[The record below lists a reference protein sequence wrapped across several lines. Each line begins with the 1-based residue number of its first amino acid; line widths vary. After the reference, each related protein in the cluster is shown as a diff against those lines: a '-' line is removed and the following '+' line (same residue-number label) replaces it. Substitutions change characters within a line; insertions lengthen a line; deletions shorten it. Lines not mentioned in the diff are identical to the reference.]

1 MSDSAKTLKDR
12 ESSAPTYKNVDR
24 MIELA
29 SEPAPEPRKAAL
41 SPCETS
47 ASQPKDNTMWKL
59 FLQLRP
65 FLPYLARLV
74 PVLDVAL
81 GPLQTAGM
89 SHEMKDTIAQSTAK
103 IQSIQRD
110 LSNAVTSAVE
120 QQAVQLTRLEEE
132 MNRMREAAEIQVR
145 AQTVLAEDLRSL
157 IQLFRYAVIGGAVM
171 LAGLIAMSVFLLMQ
185 GAAR

>member
-1 MSDSAKTLKDR
+1 MSDAAKPLKTR
-12 ESSAPTYKNVDR
+12 ESSPSAYANVDR
-24 MIELA
+24 MMDLA
-29 SEPAPEPRKAAL
+29 SEPQKGELRPPEI
-41 SPCETS
+41 S
-47 ASQPKDNTMWKL
+47 ADQPKDKTMWKI

-89 SHEMKDTIAQSTAK
+89 SHEMKETIAQSTAK

-110 LSNAVTSAVE
+110 LSTAVTTAVE
-120 QQAVQLTRLEEE
+120 QQAVQLKRLEEE
-132 MNRMREAAEIQVR
+132 MIHLREAAEIQVR

-157 IQLFRYAVIGGAVM
+157 ARLFRYALIGGAILLASLIVM
-171 LAGLIAMSVFLLMQ
+171 CGLLLTQ
-185 GAAR
+185 AAAR